1 MTMLSTISYPNQP
14 SILRRKSILLLAR
27 LWRTLNS
34 WVAAVLA
41 YRARRA
47 ALFALRQWD
56 DRELRDIGLYRCQ
69 IDDVIG
75 SASRQGMA
83 ASSLFLVSE
92 LA

>member
-27 LWRTLNS
+27 LRRTLNS

-75 SASRQGMA
+75 GASRQGMRRRH
-83 ASSLFLVSE
+83 
-92 LA
+92 